1 MLDERLSL
9 NEAADLLG
17 RSSRQ
22 LRRDVQAGR
31 LHAQGGGRG
40 KALWFKASDLKDFQ
54 GCFDADLL
62 ARAVFGLHRLRL
74 GDKPADVFPR
84 HESQMLWRWWRDGS
98 PAFKFARERFPAL
111 ESVPDVIRQG
121 VRGICAKLS
130 PREVDYL
137 AGMVVVT
144 AHPWSVCSPEERHAI
159 NLAQEAIFM
168 SRRLRYPASQP
179 GFATALDEALFP
191 PVTDRA
197 KWLDAILYG
206 DGKTIRAACRMQGV
220 NRLSIIHGRVVD
232 AGDKVPSPL
241 RWVRALRAVLNP
253 ASGPDLRATFMQAA
267 RKIQLDLEQIGKG
280 RPDVYRV
287 AALLGIERKDSAARD
302 RQMRRNFEFFGAPT
316 ALFLFAHKGFH
327 ATSAE
332 AVAAAAGNA
341 PVPRNVITRALG
353 AGLRKPVADQ
363 WLIPAV
369 AGDRVLVCS
378 DGLSNDVTAELIT
391 ATLLAVAEPR
401 EAAASLVQ
409 AALNAGGHDNV
420 TVVVVDCDR
429 VVSTAP
435 TGLGIDDSTEVP
447 ADDTVHDATEEG

>member
-1 MLDERLSL
+1 MLEKHLSL

-17 RSSRQ
+17 RSTRQ

-98 PAFKFARERFPAL
+98 PAFRLARENAFPPLA
-111 ESVPDVIRQG
+111 SVPISIRG
-121 VRGICAKLS
+121 KVRGICAKLS

-137 AGMVVVT
+137 GGMVVVT
-144 AHPWSVCSPEERHAI
+144 AHPWSVFSPEERHAI

-197 KWLDAILYG
+197 MWLDAILYG
-206 DGKTIRAACRMQGV
+206 DGKTIRADCRMQGV
-220 NRLSIIHGRVVD
+220 NRLSIVHGRVVD

-287 AALLGIERKDSAARD
+287 AALLGIERHLASKIFRGLPPKLGRAATGD
-302 RQMRRNFEFFGAPT
+302 WFKLIGSKP
-316 ALFLFAHKGFH
+316 
-327 ATSAE
+327 
-332 AVAAAAGNA
+332 
-341 PVPRNVITRALG
+341 PRVRG
-353 AGLRKPVADQ
+353 AGLRRLGARITSTQDESVCKCGSALGDWDAFCPECGAPVFEHR
-363 WLIPAV
+363 I
-369 AGDRVLVCS
+369 GGEETS
-378 DGLSNDVTAELIT
+378 DGLGV
-391 ATLLAVAEPR
+391 
-401 EAAASLVQ
+401 
-409 AALNAGGHDNV
+409 
-420 TVVVVDCDR
+420 
-429 VVSTAP
+429 
-435 TGLGIDDSTEVP
+435 
-447 ADDTVHDATEEG
+447 

>member
-1 MLDERLSL
+1 MLEKRLSL

-17 RSSRQ
+17 RSTRQ

-31 LHAQGGGRG
+31 LPAQGGGQG
-40 KALWFKASDLKDFQ
+40 KAPLWFKASDLKDFQ

-62 ARAVFGLHRLRL
+62 ARAVYGLHRLRM
-74 GDKPADVFPR
+74 GDKTGDVFPR

-98 PAFKFARERFPAL
+98 SAFKFARERFPAL
-111 ESVPDVIRQG
+111 ESVPDGIRQG

-144 AHPWSVCSPEERHAI
+144 AHPWSVFSPEERHAI

-232 AGDKVPSPL
+232 AGDKVPYPL
-241 RWVRALRAVLNP
+241 RWVRALPAVLNP

-267 RKIQLDLEQIGKG
+267 RKIQLDLDQVGKG

-287 AALLGIERKDSAARD
+287 AALLGIERHLASKIFFRGITPKLGRAATGDWFKLIGSKPPRV
-302 RQMRRNFEFFGAPT
+302 RGAGMRRLGARI
-316 ALFLFAHKGFH
+316 
-327 ATSAE
+327 TSTQDE
-332 AVAAAAGNA
+332 SVCKCGS
-341 PVPRNVITRALG
+341 ALG
-353 AGLRKPVADQ
+353 DWDAFCPECGA
-363 WLIPAV
+363 
-369 AGDRVLVCS
+369 LVF
-378 DGLSNDVTAELIT
+378 EHRI
-391 ATLLAVAEPR
+391 
-401 EAAASLVQ
+401 
-409 AALNAGGHDNV
+409 GGKK
-420 TVVVVDCDR
+420 R
-429 VVSTAP
+429 P
-435 TGLGIDDSTEVP
+435 TGSASYSGHPAQYDD
-447 ADDTVHDATEEG
+447 

>member
-1 MLDERLSL
+1 MLEKRLSL

-17 RSSRQ
+17 RSTRQ

-31 LHAQGGGRG
+31 LPAQGGGQG

-62 ARAVFGLHRLRL
+62 ARAVYGLHRLRM
-74 GDKPADVFPR
+74 GDKTGDVFSR
-84 HESQMLWRWWRDGS
+84 HESQMLWRWRGDGS
-98 PAFKFARERFPAL
+98 PAFRLARENTFPPLA
-111 ESVPDVIRQG
+111 SVPISIRRK
-121 VRGICAKLS
+121 VRGICAKLN

-144 AHPWSVCSPEERHAI
+144 AHPWSVFSPEERHAI

-267 RKIQLDLEQIGKG
+267 RKIQLDLDQVGKG

-287 AALLGIERKDSAARD
+287 AALLGIERHLASKIFFRGITPKLGRAATGDWFKLIGSKPPRV
-302 RQMRRNFEFFGAPT
+302 RGAGMRRLGARITSTQDESVCKCGSALGDWDAFCPECGAP
-316 ALFLFAHKGFH
+316 
-327 ATSAE
+327 
-332 AVAAAAGNA
+332 
-341 PVPRNVITRALG
+341 VIEHR
-353 AGLRKPVADQ
+353 
-363 WLIPAV
+363 I
-369 AGDRVLVCS
+369 
-378 DGLSNDVTAELIT
+378 
-391 ATLLAVAEPR
+391 
-401 EAAASLVQ
+401 
-409 AALNAGGHDNV
+409 GGKK
-420 TVVVVDCDR
+420 R
-429 VVSTAP
+429 P
-435 TGLGIDDSTEVP
+435 TGSASDSGHPAQDD
-447 ADDTVHDATEEG
+447 D

>member
-111 ESVPDVIRQG
+111 ESVPDGIRQG

-144 AHPWSVCSPEERHAI
+144 AHPWSVFSPEELHAI
-159 NLAQEAIFM
+159 KLAQDALFM
-168 SRRLRYPASQP
+168 SRRLRYRANQS
-179 GFATALDEALFP
+179 GYATALDEALFP
-191 PVTDRA
+191 PVQDRA
-197 KWLDAILYG
+197 EWLDAVLFG
-206 DGKTIRAACRMQGV
+206 DGKAIRDAYRMQGV
-220 NRLSIIHGRVVD
+220 HRLSIVHGRVVG
-232 AGDKVPSPL
+232 AGDKVPSPI
-241 RWVRALRAVLNP
+241 RWVRALRVVLNP
-253 ASGPDLRATFMQAA
+253 ASGPDLRSTFMQAA
-267 RKIQLDLEQIGKG
+267 RKISLDFEQVGKG
-280 RPDVYRV
+280 RPDAYRV
-287 AALLGIERKDSAARD
+287 AALLGIERHLASKI
-302 RQMRRNFEFFGAPT
+302 FFVGIAPK
-316 ALFLFAHKGFH
+316 LGPD
-327 ATSAE
+327 ATGDWFKLLGSK
-332 AVAAAAGNA
+332 
-341 PVPRNVITRALG
+341 PPRVRG
-353 AGLRKPVADQ
+353 AGLRRLGARITSTQDESVCKCGGALGAWDAFCPECGAPV
-363 WLIPAV
+363 IER
-369 AGDRVLVCS
+369 RV
-378 DGLSNDVTAELIT
+378 
-391 ATLLAVAEPR
+391 
-401 EAAASLVQ
+401 
-409 AALNAGGHDNV
+409 GGKK
-420 TVVVVDCDR
+420 R
-429 VVSTAP
+429 STASASDHAHLP
-435 TGLGIDDSTEVP
+435 Q
-447 ADDTVHDATEEG
+447 ADD

>member
-17 RSSRQ
+17 RSTRQ

-40 KALWFKASDLKDFQ
+40 KALWFKASDLKDFK

-111 ESVPDVIRQG
+111 ESVPDGIRQG

-144 AHPWSVCSPEERHAI
+144 AHPWSVFSPEERHAI

-191 PVTDRA
+191 PVTGRA

-267 RKIQLDLEQIGKG
+267 RKIQLDLDQVGKG

-287 AALLGIERKDSAARD
+287 AALLGIERHLASKIFFRGITPKLGRAATGDWFKLIGSKPPRV
-302 RQMRRNFEFFGAPT
+302 RGAGMRRLGARITSTQDESVCKCGSALGDWDAFCPECGAPV
-316 ALFLFAHKGFH
+316 FEH
-327 ATSAE
+327 
-332 AVAAAAGNA
+332 
-341 PVPRNVITRALG
+341 RI
-353 AGLRKPVADQ
+353 
-363 WLIPAV
+363 
-369 AGDRVLVCS
+369 
-378 DGLSNDVTAELIT
+378 
-391 ATLLAVAEPR
+391 
-401 EAAASLVQ
+401 
-409 AALNAGGHDNV
+409 GGKK
-420 TVVVVDCDR
+420 R
-429 VVSTAP
+429 P
-435 TGLGIDDSTEVP
+435 TGSASYSGHPAQYDD
-447 ADDTVHDATEEG
+447 